1 MSEYKIGFIG
11 TGNMGSAIARA
22 VRKVLPGHEIIL
34 SNRTAAKAQALADE
48 LNCRCADNK
57 TVGAGRTVYFL
68 RRKAPVYEMK
78 SFGRH

>member
-48 LNCRCADNK
+48 LNCRFCCNATDMK
-57 TVGAGRTVYFL
+57 MYF
-68 RRKAPVYEMK
+68 
-78 SFGRH
+78 SFWKKNFRSIQKR

>member
-57 TVGAGRTVYFL
+57 PL
-68 RRKAPVYEMK
+68 RGTH
-78 SFGRH
+78 SIFS